1 MNEYCLLLEIVE
13 DSLKIVRVVGSERGC
28 PGQLLEAVE
37 ELGIED
43 ECFDNYDI
51 ADSVVD
57 LSKDDALV
65 WLCRIQG

>member
-1 MNEYCLLLEIVE
+1 ME

-28 PGQLLEAVE
+28 SGKLLEAVE
-37 ELGIED
+37 ELSIED
-43 ECFDNYDI
+43 ECFDHYDI

-65 WLCRIQG
+65 WLSRVQGHY